1 MKIQVL
7 GPGCPKCKAL
17 TANVEQAV
25 KNLAIEAQIEKVSSI
40 SEIVKFGVM
49 MMPALAIDGGVKSA
63 GKVLTVPEVIRL
75 LTTHLASL

>member
-1 MKIQVL
+1 M
-7 GPGCPKCKAL
+7 
-17 TANVEQAV
+17 

-49 MMPALAIDGGVKSA
+49 MTPALAVDGGVKSA